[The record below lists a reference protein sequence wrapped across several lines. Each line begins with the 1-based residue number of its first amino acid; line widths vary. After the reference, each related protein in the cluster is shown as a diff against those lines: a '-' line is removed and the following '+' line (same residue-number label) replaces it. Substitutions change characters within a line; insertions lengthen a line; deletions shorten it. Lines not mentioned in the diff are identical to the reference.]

1 LPLSLRHIGIRA
13 DDFNLVPEFLNQ
25 RPGERRGGY
34 KGSKPRSK
42 CHPRDRCFEPAV
54 FPRPMDALE
63 AHRVRPYTGSMHVHA
78 HGAGG
83 PTRVLKISLAV
94 TLGYI
99 VLLVVAGMRA
109 HSLALLSEAGHNLSD
124 FLALLLSL
132 VAVYFQ
138 TRPANS
144 TKTYGYHRAGV
155 LAALVN
161 ATSLVAVS
169 FFIFYEAFR
178 RLQHPEHVQ
187 ATVMMWVAAA
197 GVVMNGVIA
206 LLLYRSSRGFGG
218 DVNIRSALLHEVGDT
233 LSTAAVI
240 AGGWAILVT
249 RNYWIDSALS
259 FGIAVLILWS
269 GFGIVRETLNILLEG
284 TPRGMKLEKIESAI
298 RSVGGVN
305 DVHDLHV
312 WSIGSE
318 THALSCH
325 ISIADIPP
333 SVSERILRDVKDR
346 LLHDF
351 RIDHTTI
358 QFEHAI
364 CEVAHGCVI
373 PVSESEEHH
382 HHHSH

>member
-1 LPLSLRHIGIRA
+1 
-13 DDFNLVPEFLNQ
+13 
-25 RPGERRGGY
+25 
-34 KGSKPRSK
+34 
-42 CHPRDRCFEPAV
+42 
-54 FPRPMDALE
+54 
-63 AHRVRPYTGSMHVHA
+63 MHVH
-78 HGAGG
+78 GGG
-83 PTRVLKISLAV
+83 PKRVLKVSLGL
-94 TLGYI
+94 TLAYI
-99 VLLVVAGMRA
+99 VLLVVAGFRA

-124 FLALLLSL
+124 LLALALSL
-132 VAVYFQ
+132 VAVYLQ
-138 TRPANS
+138 SRPASS

-161 ATSLVAVS
+161 ASSLVVVS
-169 FFIFYEAFR
+169 FFIFYEAFQ
-178 RLQHPEHVQ
+178 RLQRPEQVH
-187 ATVMMWVAAA
+187 AGLMMWVAAA
-197 GVVMNGVIA
+197 GVVMNAVIA
-206 LLLYRSSRGFGG
+206 FMLYRSGG
-218 DVNIRSALLHEVGDT
+218 DVNIRSTLLHELGDT

-249 RNYWIDSALS
+249 GNYWIDSVLS
-259 FGIAVLILWS
+259 VAIGVLILWS

-284 TPRGMKLEKIESAI
+284 TPRGMKLEKIEGAI
-298 RSVGGVN
+298 RSVAGVN

-333 SVSERILRDVKDR
+333 SVSEGILRDVKER

-358 QFEHAI
+358 QFEHAL
-364 CEVAHGCVI
+364 CETAHGCVI
-373 PVSESEEHH
+373 PIVEDQEHH

>member
-1 LPLSLRHIGIRA
+1 
-13 DDFNLVPEFLNQ
+13 V
-25 RPGERRGGY
+25 
-34 KGSKPRSK
+34 
-42 CHPRDRCFEPAV
+42 
-54 FPRPMDALE
+54 
-63 AHRVRPYTGSMHVHA
+63 HVHS
-78 HGAGG
+78 HGADER
-83 PTRVLKISLAV
+83 TSRILRVSLLV
-94 TLGYI
+94 TAAYI
-99 VLLVVAGMRA
+99 GLLVVAGLRS

-132 VAVYFQ
+132 VAVYLQ
-138 TRPANS
+138 SRPAS
-144 TKTYGYHRAGV
+144 ATKTYGYHRAGV

-161 ATSLVAVS
+161 AVSLVAVA

-178 RLQHPEHVQ
+178 RLQHPEHVH
-187 ATVMMWVAAA
+187 ASVMMWVAAA

-206 LLLYRSSRGFGG
+206 LMLYRASGRSAGRSG

-249 RNYWIDSALS
+249 GDYWIDSVLS
-259 FGIAVLILWS
+259 IAIGVLILWS

-284 TPRGMKLEKIESAI
+284 TPRGVKLESVEVAI
-298 RSVGGVN
+298 RSIDGVN
-305 DVHDLHV
+305 DVHDLHC

-318 THALSCH
+318 TRALSCH
-325 ISIADIPP
+325 IAIADIPP

-346 LLHDF
+346 LHHDF

-358 QFEHAI
+358 QFEHAE

-373 PVSESEEHH
+373 PVGESEEHH
-382 HHHSH
+382 HHSH

>member
-1 LPLSLRHIGIRA
+1 
-13 DDFNLVPEFLNQ
+13 
-25 RPGERRGGY
+25 
-34 KGSKPRSK
+34 
-42 CHPRDRCFEPAV
+42 
-54 FPRPMDALE
+54 
-63 AHRVRPYTGSMHVHA
+63 MHVHV
-78 HGAGG
+78 HGGGG
-83 PTRVLKISLAV
+83 PKRVLKVSLGV
-94 TLGYI
+94 TLAYI
-99 VLLVVAGMRA
+99 VLLVVAGIRA

-132 VAVYFQ
+132 VAVYLQ
-138 TRPANS
+138 SRPASS

-161 ATSLVAVS
+161 AVSLVAVS

-187 ATVMMWVAAA
+187 ASVMMWVAAA

-206 LLLYRSSRGFGG
+206 LLLYRSGKRSGS

-249 RNYWIDSALS
+249 NNYWIDSALS
-259 FGIAVLILWS
+259 FGIGALILWS

-284 TPRGMKLEKIESAI
+284 TPRGVKLELVETAI
-298 RSVGGVN
+298 RSIDGVN
-305 DVHDLHV
+305 DVHDLHC

-318 THALSCH
+318 TRALSCH

-333 SVSERILRDVKDR
+333 SVSERILRDVKE
-346 LLHDF
+346 LLHHDF

-358 QFEHAI
+358 QFEHVE

-373 PVSESEEHH
+373 PVGESEQE

>member
-1 LPLSLRHIGIRA
+1 
-13 DDFNLVPEFLNQ
+13 
-25 RPGERRGGY
+25 
-34 KGSKPRSK
+34 
-42 CHPRDRCFEPAV
+42 
-54 FPRPMDALE
+54 
-63 AHRVRPYTGSMHVHA
+63 MHVH
-78 HGAGG
+78 GAGS
-83 PTRVLKISLAV
+83 PTRVLKISLGV
-94 TLGYI
+94 TLAYI
-99 VLLVVAGMRA
+99 VLLVVAGIRA

-138 TRPANS
+138 GRPASS

-161 ATSLVAVS
+161 ATSLVAVA
-169 FFIFYEAFR
+169 FFIFYEAFL

-187 ATVMMWVAAA
+187 AGVMMWVAGA
-197 GVVMNGVIA
+197 GVLMNGVIA
-206 LLLYRSSRGFGG
+206 LLLYRSTGHSGGG

-249 RNYWIDSALS
+249 GNYWIDSVLS
-259 FGIAVLILWS
+259 VAIGVLILWS

-284 TPRGMKLEKIESAI
+284 TPRGMKLERIESMI
-298 RSVGGVN
+298 REVEGVN

-333 SVSERILRDVKDR
+333 SVSERILRDVKER
-346 LLHDF
+346 LLHNF

-358 QFEHAI
+358 QFEHAV

-373 PVSESEEHH
+373 PVVESEEEQH